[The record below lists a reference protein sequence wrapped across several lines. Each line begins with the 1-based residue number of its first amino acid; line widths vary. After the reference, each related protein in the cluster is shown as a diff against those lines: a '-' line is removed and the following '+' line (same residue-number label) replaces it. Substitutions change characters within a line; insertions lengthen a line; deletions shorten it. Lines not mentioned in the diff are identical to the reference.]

1 MTSGPT
7 RAMRRAQRLL
17 ISSELPF
24 KEGTPSSGNPPL
36 LEQAVT
42 KSVQSAVSPE
52 GKHCLILQSF
62 SLQTREWPG
71 ERGHTDLTPVT
82 KMNSKWA
89 TNLNIK
95 CKTMKLLED
104 NMGENLDK
112 FGNDFLNTIPKA

>member
-1 MTSGPT
+1 MW
-7 RAMRRAQRLL
+7 RAQRHL
-17 ISSELPF
+17 ISSELRF

-42 KSVQSAVSPE
+42 KSVQSVFSPE

-62 SLQTREWPG
+62 SSQTREWPG
-71 ERGHTDLTPVT
+71 ERGRTNLTPVT

-89 TNLNIK
+89 TNLYII

-112 FGNDFLNTIPKA
+112 FGNEFLNNNTKGMIHERNS